1 MHIVAVLQPKLKSMK
16 LFQSTHVL
24 PSNQRF
30 YVITQWAYLIG
41 FCGHILAYLWFKQM
55 GTVEMARLNLFFSIP
70 TFALCFL
77 LNRNGKHN
85 VAFAFAFL
93 ELWLHQVLSTY
104 YLGWDLGAHFWLIYL
119 CGLAFFN
126 PAWKNYLQILLML
139 FVLASYVFMFHWFEN
154 GIYDVDVNE
163 LKSNSLVNALV
174 CMIIISLLINYY
186 SRAATKAELLLK
198 AEKEKTTQMLDRV
211 ESLFGQQVSFEIAQ
225 ELITGDVDFGSK
237 HYEVSILFM
246 DIRDFTVF
254 ADSHEPMQVAAFQNT
269 VFSEIIDIVRTHKGV
284 VLQILGDGIM
294 AVFGAPVAYSDHADR
309 AVKAG
314 QQIVE
319 RISELGKNGKIP
331 AIKVGIGIHSGRVIA
346 GNVGNASRNFYS
358 LTGKNVIIAA
368 RIEQLNKVHDSQLLI
383 SSSTY
388 GALDH
393 KPAAQDLGPTSL
405 KGIGE
410 EIRIYKL

>member
-1 MHIVAVLQPKLKSMK
+1 MK
-16 LFQSTHVL
+16 LFQSPHVL

-41 FCGHILAYLWFKQM
+41 FCGHIMAYFSFEQM
-55 GTVEMARLNLFFSIP
+55 GIVEMVGVNLYYSIP
-70 TFALCFL
+70 TFVLCFL
-77 LNRNGKHN
+77 LNRKGKHN
-85 VAFAFAFL
+85 AAFAFAFL

-104 YLGWDLGAHFWLIYL
+104 YMGWDIGAHFWLIYL

-126 PAWKNYLQILLML
+126 PAWKNRTQIVLML
-139 FVLASYVFMFHWFEN
+139 VVVSSYVFMFHWYQN
-154 GIYDVDVNE
+154 GVYEIDINM

-186 SRAATKAELLLK
+186 SRAATKAEFLLK
-198 AEKEKTTQMLDRV
+198 EEKEKTAQMLDRV

-225 ELITGDVDFGSK
+225 ELISGEVDFGSK
-237 HYEVSILFM
+237 HFKVSILFM

-254 ADSHEPMQVAAFQNT
+254 ADSHEPMQVASFQNT
-269 VFSEIIDIVRTHKGV
+269 VFSEIIDIVRENKGV
-284 VLQILGDGIM
+284 ALQILGDGIM
-294 AVFGAPVAYSDHADR
+294 AVFGAPVAYTDHAGR

-319 RISELGKNGKIP
+319 RASLLGKSGKIP
-331 AIKVGIGIHSGRVIA
+331 TIKVGIGIHSGRVIA
-346 GNVGNASRNFYS
+346 GNVGNTSRNFYS

-368 RIEQLNKVHDSQLLI
+368 RIEQLNKIHDSQLLI

-388 GALDH
+388 TVLDP
-393 KPAAQDLGPTSL
+393 KPEAQDLGPTSL

-410 EIRIYKL
+410 EIRIYKLG